1 MATLNAAVN
10 RDRYKSLGE
19 ACRAVEVLADHV
31 PDLPSR
37 PPRPDGP

>member
-19 ACRAVEVLADHV
+19 ACRAVEVLAGHV
-31 PDLPSR
+31 ASL
-37 PPRPDGP
+37 PPRPQLPDGP